1 MVTRSQKIRL
11 GIFTSVAVAALIIT
25 LVIIGIA
32 VGLYMWRSSGTESP
46 TDRREF
52 NAALACKDCGHR
64 FAAEVD
70 IGTVPP
76 FECPECGNRFRA
88 GAKEAWKKE
97 VNIKGVAEKIKDV
110 EEELVNTLK
119 NLREKIKTLEAERG
133 NLLLEIEELK
143 KMAEGKANALESEIG
158 MLREEV
164 KSLKHLLG
172 VGEIDA

>member
-1 MVTRSQKIRL
+1 MTKCPECGTPAEIPYKTWTVSRKTLKTGGSTKIVF
-11 GIFTSVAVAALIIT
+11 G
-25 LVIIGIA
+25 
-32 VGLYMWRSSGTESP
+32 M
-46 TDRREF
+46 
-52 NAALACKDCGHR
+52 
-64 FAAEVD
+64 
-70 IGTVPP
+70 

-88 GAKEAWKKE
+88 GAKGAQKKE

-110 EEELVNTLK
+110 EVELVNTLK
-119 NLREKIKTLEAERG
+119 SLREKIKTLEAERG

-172 VGEIDA
+172 VGQIDA